1 MRSIHDHL
9 LTRRVAMGGLAA
21 GIGLTL
27 SGSLLA
33 ADTAPVI
40 TKAIPRTAERL
51 PVIGLG
57 TNAYSVSAPEELAA
71 RREVLQK
78 FPVLGAKV
86 VDTARAYGESE
97 VVIGKLVA
105 SLGIRDQLFLAT
117 KTSARGDIPP
127 GDGELEAALQ
137 RLQTDRLDLLQVHN
151 FHAVDQLLPR
161 LREWQQAGKVRYI
174 GVTTSTDD
182 QYPHMIEV
190 LKTFPLDFIQ
200 VDYSLDNRGAADRI
214 LPLAQD
220 KGVGVLVNM
229 PLGGRRGS
237 LMSRLADKPL
247 PPWSGELGVTSWAQL
262 LLKYAVSHPA
272 VTVAI
277 PGTTKLKH
285 LEDNQLAAR
294 GQLPDAAQRRRMEQY
309 WQTV

>member
-86 VDTARAYGESE
+86 VDTPRAYGES
-97 VVIGKLVA
+97 
-105 SLGIRDQLFLAT
+105 
-117 KTSARGDIPP
+117 
-127 GDGELEAALQ
+127 
-137 RLQTDRLDLLQVHN
+137 
-151 FHAVDQLLPR
+151 
-161 LREWQQAGKVRYI
+161 
-174 GVTTSTDD
+174 
-182 QYPHMIEV
+182 
-190 LKTFPLDFIQ
+190 
-200 VDYSLDNRGAADRI
+200 
-214 LPLAQD
+214 
-220 KGVGVLVNM
+220 
-229 PLGGRRGS
+229 
-237 LMSRLADKPL
+237 
-247 PPWSGELGVTSWAQL
+247 
-262 LLKYAVSHPA
+262 
-272 VTVAI
+272 
-277 PGTTKLKH
+277 
-285 LEDNQLAAR
+285 
-294 GQLPDAAQRRRMEQY
+294 
-309 WQTV
+309 